1 MKYQKSENK
10 MDDFNNLSVG
20 VNSTAD
26 KLFQIL
32 KQFLEDKR
40 IKPDDILDGVS
51 DLLHLCK
58 IHSLQPILYYM
69 LSTESGQFRESYPE
83 LEKKMRNQYIAS
95 VYLSVQQEQ
104 AAEEMAEH
112 FCRKGIPLVFFKG
125 ILLRSFYPEPQLRTM
140 GDIDCLVSREKREQ
154 AHDLMLDMG
163 YECELNKGDIWV
175 YNRGNVSVE
184 MHTRIAS
191 KLSQNGFDYRNFFSD
206 AMEHTEKSGNY
217 LFLRREYH
225 FCFLIYH
232 IAKHL
237 YSTGAGIRMIL
248 DIAVFLRYYGNEFD
262 WKHAEE
268 LLRKSRLAKT
278 AGAVFQLC
286 SRWFGVEIPW
296 KDTVSED
303 VLDQL
308 GTYIIEG
315 GTFGFAS
322 HDVGDIYLRRGYENH
337 DKEGKRRFQFHLL
350 WNYLFPSAENILQI
364 MPSVEKYRWLL
375 PAAWIKRWWLGAFRR
390 RNQALHTVKSML
402 KDDDGRGQK
411 EYHMLKELGL

>member
-10 MDDFNNLSVG
+10 MDDFNNLPVG
-20 VNSTAD
+20 VNYMAD

-51 DLLHLCK
+51 DLFYLCK

-69 LSTESGQFRESYPE
+69 LSTESIQFRESYPE

-95 VYLSVQQEQ
+95 VYQSVQQEQ
-104 AAEEMAEH
+104 AAEEMAEY
-112 FCRKGIPLVFFKG
+112 FCRKGIILVFFKG

-140 GDIDCLVSREKREQ
+140 GDIDCLVSRENREQ

-175 YNRGNVSVE
+175 YNRGSVSVE

-232 IAKHL
+232 TAKHL
-237 YSTGAGIRMIL
+237 YSTGAGIRMFL
-248 DIAVFLRYYGNEFD
+248 DIAMFLRHYGDEFD
-262 WKHAEE
+262 WKQAEE
-268 LLRKSRLAKT
+268 LLQKTRLSKM

-308 GTYIIEG
+308 ETYIIEG
-315 GTFGFAS
+315 GTFGFAT

-337 DKEGKRRFQFHLL
+337 DKEGKRRFQFRLL
-350 WNYLFPSAENILQI
+350 WNYLFPSAENMLQI
-364 MPSVEKYRWLL
+364 MPSVEKYQWLL
-375 PAAWIKRWWLGAFRR
+375 PAAWIKRWWLGAFCR
-390 RNQALHTVKSML
+390 RNHSLHTVRSML